1 MWVCYWWIVIFF
13 CFHFWTVLFTRYRI
27 FLNVDPVF
35 SLELFQLEICII
47 LILFLYTIGVV
58 FFLRVLLRFSFYY
71 AFEEYKY
78 DAFWWCFFH
87 DSLLVVCCWVSWI
100 CGLSDLQIWKILFIQ
115 IIFPLATF
123 YPSEIPIK
131 CVLNWLIFPSS
142 IQLMASLKSLQI
154 VSHLVGKACGPW
166 QLEEKRNANSH
177 HFWWVLFWTF

>member
-1 MWVCYWWIVIFF
+1 M
-13 CFHFWTVLFTRYRI
+13 
-27 FLNVDPVF
+27 LNPVF

-47 LILFLYTIGVV
+47 LILFLYATCAFIY
-58 FFLRVLLRFSFYY
+58 FFLRILLRFSFYY

-100 CGLSDLQIWKILFIQ
+100 CGLSDLQIWKIVFSQ
-115 IIFPLATF
+115 VIFLLTTF
-123 YPSEIPIK
+123 FPSEIPIK
-131 CVLNWLIFPSS
+131 RVLNWLIFPSS
-142 IQLMASLKSLQI
+142 IKLMASLKSLQL

-166 QLEEKRNANSH
+166 ELEEKRNANSH